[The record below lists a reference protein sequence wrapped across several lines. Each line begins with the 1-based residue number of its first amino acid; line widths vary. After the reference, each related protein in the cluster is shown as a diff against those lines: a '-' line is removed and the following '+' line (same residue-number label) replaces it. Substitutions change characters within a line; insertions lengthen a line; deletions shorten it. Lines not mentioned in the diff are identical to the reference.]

1 MTRIKNL
8 RKILGYT
15 QDRLAKLLGVSR
27 STVAMWETSTQ
38 TPDYPTLKRIQLLFN
53 VPENYIMNEGVFKD
67 WDRIITEFEPIEHEF
82 LRTIP
87 RNLFLPNFCDEKTIV
102 SWLYT
107 RLYNEPDEL
116 QLARFFDFAVRE
128 IVWEVADNGDEP
140 AVSIT
145 YTPEFEAIMNA
156 ANTRTEDE
164 FGWEKT
170 PRKGIKVPV
179 YRAVAAG
186 IPIEAI
192 EDIVDYEEIEPE
204 LAATGEFF
212 GLRIKGSSME
222 PRICEGDVVIVRK
235 QDDADTGDTAI
246 VLVNGYEAT
255 CKRIKKDGHGIAL
268 IPNNPSYEV
277 KYYSAE
283 EISSLPVR
291 IIGKVVELRGKF

>member
-1 MTRIKNL
+1 MYRIKEL
-8 RKILGYT
+8 RQANNIKQAELARAINVSQATMSEYETGKYEPDIETLKKIADYFDVTVDYIVGGN
-15 QDRLAKLLGVSR
+15 RVSR
-27 STVAMWETSTQ
+27 
-38 TPDYPTLKRIQLLFN
+38 KH
-53 VPENYIMNEGVFKD
+53 GVK
-67 WDRIITEFEPIEHEF
+67 I
-82 LRTIP
+82 
-87 RNLFLPNFCDEKTIV
+87 
-102 SWLYT
+102 
-107 RLYNEPDEL
+107 
-116 QLARFFDFAVRE
+116 
-128 IVWEVADNGDEP
+128 
-140 AVSIT
+140 
-145 YTPEFEAIMNA
+145 
-156 ANTRTEDE
+156 
-164 FGWEKT
+164 
-170 PRKGIKVPV
+170 PV

-212 GLRIKGSSME
+212 GLRIKGNSME

-291 IIGKVVELRGKF
+291 IIGKVVELRAKF

>member
-1 MTRIKNL
+1 MNRIRQL
-8 RKILGYT
+8 RQELNMKQSELAAKMQVRQTTISNWETNRTEPDSASLQKMAELFETTIDYILGN
-15 QDRLAKLLGVSR
+15 S
-27 STVAMWETSTQ
+27 
-38 TPDYPTLKRIQLLFN
+38 
-53 VPENYIMNEGVFKD
+53 
-67 WDRIITEFEPIEHEF
+67 PIRH
-82 LRTIP
+82 IS
-87 RNLFLPNFCDEKTIV
+87 K
-102 SWLYT
+102 
-107 RLYNEPDEL
+107 
-116 QLARFFDFAVRE
+116 
-128 IVWEVADNGDEP
+128 
-140 AVSIT
+140 
-145 YTPEFEAIMNA
+145 
-156 ANTRTEDE
+156 
-164 FGWEKT
+164 
-170 PRKGIKVPV
+170 RKGIRIPV

-255 CKRIKKDGHGIAL
+255 CKKVKKDGHGIAL

>member
-1 MTRIKNL
+1 MGNVNDNYFEMRDRIFLLLKERNISQKDFAKAIHVSPQTITDWKKGKSHSFSGMSSVIASAL
-8 RKILGYT
+8 HTTPSWLWFGMGEKDFTDEQKLDLEKQNELWIQKRMAELDDDLLDAKKDVINGFRTMMRRNGWTALDFADEKVKSLAEYLGVSTDY
-15 QDRLAKLLGVSR
+15 LLGVD
-27 STVAMWETSTQ
+27 
-38 TPDYPTLKRIQLLFN
+38 TP
-53 VPENYIMNEGVFKD
+53 
-67 WDRIITEFEPIEHEF
+67 
-82 LRTIP
+82 
-87 RNLFLPNFCDEKTIV
+87 
-102 SWLYT
+102 
-107 RLYNEPDEL
+107 
-116 QLARFFDFAVRE
+116 
-128 IVWEVADNGDEP
+128 
-140 AVSIT
+140 
-145 YTPEFEAIMNA
+145 
-156 ANTRTEDE
+156 
-164 FGWEKT
+164 
-170 PRKGIKVPV
+170 PRKGVRIPV

-212 GLRIKGSSME
+212 GLRIKGQSME

-255 CKRIKKDGHGIAL
+255 CKKVKKDGHGIAL

>member
-1 MTRIKNL
+1 MSNL
-8 RKILGYT
+8 KAARKAAGYT
-15 QDRLAKLLGVSR
+15 QAEVAAKIGLTQGAYSGWENGRYKIDSTSLSRLA
-27 STVAMWETSTQ
+27 E
-38 TPDYPTLKRIQLLFN
+38 LFN
-53 VPENYIMNEGVFKD
+53 VTTDYLLGNDAP
-67 WDRIITEFEPIEHEF
+67 
-82 LRTIP
+82 
-87 RNLFLPNFCDEKTIV
+87 
-102 SWLYT
+102 
-107 RLYNEPDEL
+107 
-116 QLARFFDFAVRE
+116 
-128 IVWEVADNGDEP
+128 
-140 AVSIT
+140 
-145 YTPEFEAIMNA
+145 
-156 ANTRTEDE
+156 
-164 FGWEKT
+164 
-170 PRKGIKVPV
+170 PRKGVRIPV

-235 QDDADTGDTAI
+235 QDDADTGDVAI

-255 CKRIKKDGHGIAL
+255 CKRVKKDGHGIAL

>member
-1 MTRIKNL
+1 MYRIKEL
-8 RKILGYT
+8 RQANNIKQAELARAINVSQATMSEYETGKYEPDIETLKKIADYFDVTVDYIVGGN
-15 QDRLAKLLGVSR
+15 RVSR
-27 STVAMWETSTQ
+27 K
-38 TPDYPTLKRIQLLFN
+38 Y
-53 VPENYIMNEGVFKD
+53 GVK
-67 WDRIITEFEPIEHEF
+67 I
-82 LRTIP
+82 
-87 RNLFLPNFCDEKTIV
+87 
-102 SWLYT
+102 
-107 RLYNEPDEL
+107 
-116 QLARFFDFAVRE
+116 
-128 IVWEVADNGDEP
+128 
-140 AVSIT
+140 
-145 YTPEFEAIMNA
+145 
-156 ANTRTEDE
+156 
-164 FGWEKT
+164 
-170 PRKGIKVPV
+170 PV

>member
-1 MTRIKNL
+1 MYRIKEL
-8 RKILGYT
+8 RQANNIKQAELARAINVSQATMSEYETGKYEPDIETLKKIADYFDVTVDYIVGGN
-15 QDRLAKLLGVSR
+15 RVSR
-27 STVAMWETSTQ
+27 
-38 TPDYPTLKRIQLLFN
+38 KH
-53 VPENYIMNEGVFKD
+53 GVK
-67 WDRIITEFEPIEHEF
+67 I
-82 LRTIP
+82 
-87 RNLFLPNFCDEKTIV
+87 
-102 SWLYT
+102 
-107 RLYNEPDEL
+107 
-116 QLARFFDFAVRE
+116 
-128 IVWEVADNGDEP
+128 
-140 AVSIT
+140 
-145 YTPEFEAIMNA
+145 
-156 ANTRTEDE
+156 
-164 FGWEKT
+164 
-170 PRKGIKVPV
+170 PV

-204 LAATGEFF
+204 LSATGEFF
-212 GLRIKGSSME
+212 GLRIKGRSME

-291 IIGKVVELRGKF
+291 IIGKVVELRAKF

>member
-1 MTRIKNL
+1 MRNL
-8 RKILGYT
+8 KGLRSQRKETQAEVAKILGI
-15 QDRLAKLLGVSR
+15 DRTTYAKYESGASEP
-27 STVAMWETSTQ
+27 S
-38 TPDYPTLKRIQLLFN
+38 
-53 VPENYIMNEGVFKD
+53 
-67 WDRIITEFEPIEHEF
+67 FEM
-82 LRTIP
+82 
-87 RNLFLPNFCDEKTIV
+87 
-102 SWLYT
+102 
-107 RLYNEPDEL
+107 L
-116 QLARFFDFAVRE
+116 QKLARHFSVSVSFLMGADDKASPSKGVR
-128 IVWEVADNGDEP
+128 
-140 AVSIT
+140 
-145 YTPEFEAIMNA
+145 
-156 ANTRTEDE
+156 
-164 FGWEKT
+164 
-170 PRKGIKVPV
+170 VPV

-212 GLRIKGSSME
+212 GLRIKGQSME

-283 EISSLPVR
+283 EIASLPVR